1 MPDSSVQII
10 SQKVAETR
18 DALLR
23 HSDAVDAKA
32 GVLLGA
38 AGAFVALALTSF
50 SWWRV
55 PGVVCASGTGICA
68 LLVFL
73 PDRYPTLELR
83 RLRER
88 YLAAESAFTRRQ
100 VMDTE
105 IVMIEQHSLVLRRN
119 ARRLR
124 LAVAA
129 LAVATVLLIG
139 GTLLEQI
146 GGR

>member
-1 MPDSSVQII
+1 MPDASSQII
-10 SQKVAETR
+10 AEKVAETR

-38 AGAFVALALTSF
+38 AGAFVALAFTSF
-50 SWWRV
+50 SWWRA
-55 PGVVCASGTGICA
+55 PGIACAVAAGLGA

-88 YLAAESAFTRRQ
+88 YLAAEPVFTRRQ

-105 IVMIEQHSLVLRRN
+105 IVVIERHSIVLRRN

-124 LAVAA
+124 FAVAMFA
-129 LAVATVLLIG
+129 LATVLLTG
-139 GTLLEQI
+139 GSLVQQI
-146 GGR
+146 GG